1 MDREEILNYKLK
13 YNELYHCYQ
22 SLLSDTQKSILE
34 EFLVYDL
41 SLSEIAENRNISRA
55 AVEDAIKKGV
65 SKLDSF
71 EENLKTFEKKQKL
84 LENTAKLKEIAGNS
98 NSKEE
103 LMAVINDIEK
113 EII

>member
-22 SLLSDTQKSILE
+22 SLLSDTQKAILE

-41 SLSEIAENRNISRA
+41 SLSEIAEDRKISRA

-65 SKLDSF
+65 SKLDAF
-71 EENLKTFEKKQKL
+71 EDSLKIFEKKQKI
-84 LENTAKLKEIAGNS
+84 LENTAKLKELAGNS
-98 NSKEE
+98 KE
-103 LMAVINDIEK
+103 LKAIITDIEK